1 MNKNF
6 LEAFNWKK
14 PIIGMLHLKG
24 NTDEEVFEIAQQ
36 EPIII

>member
-24 NTDEEVFEIAQQ
+24 NTDEDRVWSRYDKY
-36 EPIII
+36 

>member
-24 NTDEEVFEIAQQ
+24 NSSGKL
-36 EPIII
+36 

>member
-24 NTDEEVFEIAQQ
+24 NTDEEVFEIAKQ
-36 EPIII
+36 